1 MTRDI
6 TGEASSID
14 RLLFRFKQQYQRY
27 EDAVVPHRPVRWA
40 ALGLLLLFFFIRVI
54 SYGGFYVVTYG
65 MCIHLLYLL
74 ILMITPLS
82 DPEENGLSTDE
93 ARLPS
98 GGGDKGE
105 FKPFIPK
112 VQEFVVWRSMIKVV
126 LICFVLTWFSVFDI
140 PVFWPILVLYFIV
153 LFVSQMGHRVKH
165 MLKHKY
171 VPWSAGKPKYVSK
184 D

>member
-6 TGEASSID
+6 TGESGSYD
-14 RLLFRFKQQYQRY
+14 KLVFRLRQHYQKY
-27 EDAVVPHRPVRWA
+27 EDITVPHRPLRWA
-40 ALGLLLLFFFIRVI
+40 AFAALLLFFFIRVI
-54 SYGGFYVVTYG
+54 TYGGFYVVTYG
-65 MCIHLLYLL
+65 MCIHLLYLT

-82 DPEENGLSTDE
+82 DPEENGMSNDE
-93 ARLPS
+93 ARLPTA
-98 GGGDKGE
+98 GKQGE

-112 VQEFVVWRSMIKVV
+112 VQEFVVWRSMVKVV
-126 LICFVLTWFSVFDI
+126 LICFVLTWFSIFDI
-140 PVFWPILVLYFIV
+140 PVFWPILVLYFVI
-153 LFVSQMGHRVKH
+153 LFATQMGHRIKH